1 MKTTTFNNAFIST
14 RWQGRVIGTLLKHSD
29 QTEQT
34 TFGFQQVTEVQFNL
48 FQVCVLSGR
57 NASEQV
63 KSWNRAMT
71 THTNNRADV
80 TAHKLCCCL
89 EVPFQHV
96 PFFRRWWRRMLRPP
110 RSPRTLVDRA
120 SSESLLTNDCVT
132 DIYTLP
138 HVDLKMAQKN
148 SGPFVLRY
156 AVHGCPRQWAY
167 LEHPPL
173 SCLALALTV
182 SPPSPPPGEYTLYLY
197 FWLLPRLWFKYTCVA
212 PSAPHKVGEN
222 VILIQR
228 GNSQCNH
235 REYAIN
241 WESLQS
247 IARRVYSYTSFAVF
261 SSLCTLSLLQ
271 LPPFY
276 FSSVLFSFAKCLL
289 PLAALCAP
297 LPQPHPA
304 APWKKR
310 VPPSPSLL
318 ALQIVPSLITS
329 HHPRPSLLHPPHSP
343 ALPSPLQYFSS
354 PATAPMLTQLSSLS
368 SPLPTNLLTLSTSAP
383 FPPHYLGSIL
393 ICRLLPPAFPPLT
406 CFRFTILVLTAKW
419 WGKKGFACTAW
430 KKLMVCHHQSCQF
443 PAGICVLIII
453 LC

>member
-1 MKTTTFNNAFIST
+1 MLLFRGAIST
-14 RWQGRVIGTLLKHSD
+14 TSPS
-29 QTEQT
+29 
-34 TFGFQQVTEVQFNL
+34 
-48 FQVCVLSGR
+48 SGDDGDGCC
-57 NASEQV
+57 AP
-63 KSWNRAMT
+63 A
-71 THTNNRADV
+71 V
-80 TAHKLCCCL
+80 TAD
-89 EVPFQHV
+89 P
-96 PFFRRWWRRMLRPP
+96 
-110 RSPRTLVDRA
+110 VDRA

-138 HVDLKMAQKN
+138 HVDLKMSQKKK
-148 SGPFVLRY
+148 
-156 AVHGCPRQWAY
+156 
-167 LEHPPL
+167 PL
-173 SCLALALTV
+173 DLLSSDMSSTAAHVNGLISSTLLSLASALTV
-182 SPPSPPPGEYTLYLY
+182 SPPSPPPGEHTLYLG

-297 LPQPHPA
+297 LPHPQPRSSVEK
-304 APWKKR
+304 APSSLTVTPR
-310 VPPSPSLL
+310 LTNSSLFNHISSSPTIITASPSLPCTPFPFT
-318 ALQIVPSLITS
+318 V
-329 HHPRPSLLHPPHSP
+329 
-343 ALPSPLQYFSS
+343 FSS

-368 SPLPTNLLTLSTSAP
+368 SPPPTNLLTLSTSAP

-393 ICRLLPPAFPPLT
+393 ICRLLPPAFPPYL
-406 CFRFTILVLTAKW
+406 FPIYHLSANGQIMGK
-419 WGKKGFACTAW
+419 KKGFACTAW

-443 PAGICVLIII
+443 SAGICVLIII

>member
-1 MKTTTFNNAFIST
+1 
-14 RWQGRVIGTLLKHSD
+14 
-29 QTEQT
+29 
-34 TFGFQQVTEVQFNL
+34 
-48 FQVCVLSGR
+48 
-57 NASEQV
+57 
-63 KSWNRAMT
+63 
-71 THTNNRADV
+71 
-80 TAHKLCCCL
+80 
-89 EVPFQHV
+89 
-96 PFFRRWWRRMLRPP
+96 MLRPP

-222 VILIQR
+222 VILSQR

-297 LPQPHPA
+297 
-304 APWKKR
+304 
-310 VPPSPSLL
+310 PSPTPTPQLHGKSAFL
-318 ALQIVPSLITS
+318 P
-329 HHPRPSLLHPPHSP
+329 HHH
-343 ALPSPLQYFSS
+343 SS
-354 PATAPMLTQLSSLS
+354 P
-368 SPLPTNLLTLSTSAP
+368 
-383 FPPHYLGSIL
+383 Y
-393 ICRLLPPAFPPLT
+393 
-406 CFRFTILVLTAKW
+406 K
-419 WGKKGFACTAW
+419 
-430 KKLMVCHHQSCQF
+430 
-443 PAGICVLIII
+443 
-453 LC
+453 